1 MLDIRFIREN
11 PDLVKAAMRK
21 RNANMDTY
29 IDEVL
34 QLDADRREI
43 TAKVEKMKSKQNA
56 VTKKIPEMKKN
67 GEDTSEVMREM
78 KDLSDEISLV
88 NSNLN
93 QIEKN
98 CERKFWRFQIF
109 RMKWFLWGQMIQIM

>member
-56 VTKKIPEMKKN
+56 VTKKIPEMKKKWRRY
-67 GEDTSEVMREM
+67 VR
-78 KDLSDEISLV
+78 
-88 NSNLN
+88 SNAGN
-93 QIEKN
+93 
-98 CERKFWRFQIF
+98 ERFI
-109 RMKWFLWGQMIQIM
+109 

>member
-56 VTKKIPEMKKN
+56 VTKKIPEMKK
-67 GEDTSEVMREM
+67 M
-78 KDLSDEISLV
+78 
-88 NSNLN
+88 
-93 QIEKN
+93 EKI
-98 CERKFWRFQIF
+98 RQK
-109 RMKWFLWGQMIQIM
+109 

>member
-43 TAKVEKMKSKQNA
+43 TAKVEKMKSKQ
-56 VTKKIPEMKKN
+56 
-67 GEDTSEVMREM
+67 
-78 KDLSDEISLV
+78 
-88 NSNLN
+88 
-93 QIEKN
+93 
-98 CERKFWRFQIF
+98 RKS
-109 RMKWFLWGQMIQIM
+109 

>member
-43 TAKVEKMKSKQNA
+43 TAKVEKMKSKQSAVRSNA
-56 VTKKIPEMKKN
+56 GN
-67 GEDTSEVMREM
+67 
-78 KDLSDEISLV
+78 
-88 NSNLN
+88 
-93 QIEKN
+93 
-98 CERKFWRFQIF
+98 ERFI
-109 RMKWFLWGQMIQIM
+109 